1 MIGYVQWT
9 EEKKEN
15 RAGETAILRMRFYR
29 VSILRREGTP
39 ELLVRRR
46 AAQAASRLQKLGVT
60 RAVFPE
66 DFPYGTIFARR
77 GILPTETLSLYRSLA
92 SDWIWAE
99 MKARSLAPTAAV
111 AVSGERLGGELT
123 RTVTELCL
131 RVRYV
136 LLDVPYG
143 AEELARQL
151 RREYGVSLL
160 LSPTKQQLDSADVLV
175 LFSPRQEL
183 SHKNPVVVPLYPG
196 AQMDHP
202 PRLRLPPM
210 LEENVPQGCRREEL
224 FAALLETGALRPS
237 QIEVVPSLL
246 AP

>member
-9 EEKKEN
+9 EEKK
-15 RAGETAILRMRFYR
+15 ACAPGETAILRMRFYQ
-29 VSILRREGTP
+29 VGILRREGTP

-46 AAQAASRLQKLGVT
+46 AAWAAGRLHKLGVT

-66 DFPYGTIFARR
+66 DFPYAALFARR
-77 GILPTETLSLYRSLA
+77 GVLPVETLPLYRSLA
-92 SDWIWAE
+92 ADWIWAE
-99 MKARSLAPTAAV
+99 MKARGLSAGAAI
-111 AVSGERLGGELT
+111 AISGDRLGSEVT

-160 LSPTKQQLDSADVLV
+160 LSPTKEQLESAEVLA
-175 LFSPRQEL
+175 LFAPRKEL
-183 SHKNPVVVPLYPG
+183 SCKNGAVVPLYPG
-196 AQMDHP
+196 AHLDHP
-202 PRLRLPPM
+202 PRLRLPPV
-210 LEENVPQGCRREEL
+210 LEESIPEGCRREEL
-224 FAALLETGALRPS
+224 FAALWEAGALRPG
-237 QIEVVPSLL
+237 QIEVIPSLL